1 MSTLR
6 TDTLQSTDS
15 TFTIAVKDL
24 ANGISVSTKSITGLL
39 TTPQLA
45 GIAVVV
51 KGYSAGSTK
60 GGDTFYWDASK
71 AKSAH
76 DGGRVISPTVP
87 WNGSKAT
94 LLDFLN
100 GVGESAPGGTGC
112 WVRAMSGSVLFEM
125 FGIDGVGDEGA
136 LLSKVIS
143 LGYAEGFD
151 IYGHNSY
158 TTSVELNLP
167 EVAHPSAPIFRDF
180 NKMLCFI
187 NQLTFTGTSG
197 NCIAARSPVAVA
209 WVRRLIGPGT
219 GAGTTSGFYNTGLG
233 DGNHRV
239 DWVGGFTNGINFDNC
254 YSNTITVGWVEDCIR
269 GVRIN
274 GNANKIWGGHIGGS
288 FVTAAISPT
297 SCEIGIDIL
306 SGSSAN
312 EIHANVEYCRRS
324 ANSIGIQDFGVGT
337 IFVGYTES
345 CAQWNIYAGGKN
357 GNYKVLA
364 GGTNVGTEQSGYFAG
379 DSNVIELLTQTDYT
393 NELIDGANATL
404 AFTLLQT
411 FSTNGNGIIRGPR
424 GLDTTLIESA
434 DMRNF
439 ILSSSLLSDGAW
451 SSNALGSA
459 NWGSV
464 TIGQSAVALP
474 SRGMVLTSR
483 LTFPGLPG
491 DSDIYRKSQG
501 GLSVP
506 AGPASMGL
514 FVKCE
519 SGAVDVMVRITT
531 GARQTRHVA
540 SVGPTDGFIRIGT
553 DFTNTTATT
562 GTSTFEISFR
572 SYTASVIEVGGCYLT
587 RSPKVSYP
595 VINGPGQRT
604 PVPGSEI
611 IGNTVYNGLNLNGL
625 VRRNASGLIN
635 GATTLDAS
643 TIVESLYMVAA
654 SGVAYNIILGIALDG
669 TEILLKRDGSVGTVN
684 ILPGAGAPV
693 DGSMVSIPLTTA
705 YSSKKLIYTVASG
718 WLSI

>member
-45 GIAVVV
+45 GVAVVV
-51 KGYSAGSTK
+51 KGYSVGSTK

-197 NCIAARSPVAVA
+197 NCVAARSPVAVA
-209 WVRRLIGPGT
+209 WIRRLIGPGT

-274 GNANKIWGGHIGGS
+274 GNANKIWGGHIGGG
-288 FVTAAISPT
+288 FVTTAISPT

-337 IFVGYTES
+337 VFVGYTES

-364 GGTNVGTEQSGYFAG
+364 GGTNISTEQSGYFAG
-379 DSNVIELLTQTDYT
+379 DSNVIELLTQTDYA
-393 NELIDGANATL
+393 NELTDGSNATL
-404 AFTLLQT
+404 AFILLQT
-411 FSTNGNGIIRGPR
+411 FSTQGNGIIRGPR
-424 GLDTTLIESA
+424 GLDTTLIEST
-434 DMRNF
+434 NKQNL
-439 ILSSSLLSDGAW
+439 ILNSSLLSAGSW
-451 SSNALGSA
+451 VNSVTGSA
-459 NWGSV
+459 NWGAV
-464 TIGQSAVALP
+464 TIAPTATALP
-474 SRGMVLTSR
+474 ERGMTTTSR
-483 LTFPGLPG
+483 LTFPGLPA
-491 DSDIYRKSQG
+491 DTDIYRKSQS
-501 GLSVP
+501 GLNIP
-506 AGPASMGL
+506 AGPVSFGA

-519 SGAVDVMVRITT
+519 SGSVDVMIRIVT
-531 GARQTRHVA
+531 GTRQSRHVV
-540 SVGPTDGFIRIGT
+540 SVANTSGFIRVGSDI
-553 DFTNTTATT
+553 TNTTAAVGT
-562 GTSTFEISFR
+562 GVYEISFR
-572 SYTASVIEVGGCYLT
+572 SYGASVVEVGGCYLT
-587 RSPKVSYP
+587 TSPKTLYP
-595 VINGPGQRT
+595 VINGAVVR
-604 PVPGSEI
+604 VPLTGSEVD
-611 IGNTVYNGLNLNGL
+611 GNTFYNGLNINGS
-625 VRRNASGLIN
+625 VRRNTAGLIN
-635 GATTLDAS
+635 DTATLDS
-643 TIVESLYMVAA
+643 SSILESLYIV
-654 SGVAYNIILGIALDG
+654 SGTGTPYNILLAPALDG
-669 TEILLKRDGSVGTVN
+669 TEITLKRDGLAGTVN
-684 ILPGAGAPV
+684 ILPSTTTV
-693 DGSMVSIPLTTA
+693 DGSGASIPFTTTYLT
-705 YSSKKLIYTVASG
+705 KKFIYTVASG
-718 WLSI
+718 WLSL